1 MKTKLIIAA
10 MLVAASLANAQMFA
24 QLFGTTSRLP
34 SGYRECNWIAST
46 NALPYI
52 NTGIAPTLYGTD
64 VAIDCMTL
72 AANNRVWGC
81 YEVIAT
87 VPNRYRE
94 YTTSSGLIYLG
105 AAGGQS
111 LNHSIS
117 NRAVISVVGK
127 KAFTDGVQKYEYT
140 GADATFTKTIHLF
153 AELEGET
160 VQKGRS
166 RVYSAKIWTS
176 GVLVRDFVPCLNPS
190 NVPGMYDLVGG
201 VFYENAG
208 TGIFSYELK

>member
-1 MKTKLIIAA
+1 MKRAITIAA
-10 MLVAASLANAQMFA
+10 MLAAAGLAGAQMFA
-24 QLFGTTSRLP
+24 QMFGTTSRLP
-34 SGYRECNWIAST
+34 AGYSECNYLEST
-46 NALPYI
+46 GTQYI
-52 NTGIAPTLYGTD
+52 DTGVAPTVYGTD

-81 YEVIAT
+81 SEVIAT
-87 VPNRYRE
+87 VQNRYRE
-94 YTTSSGLIYLG
+94 YTTSAGLIYLG
-105 AAGGQS
+105 VAAGQP

-153 AELEGET
+153 AELDGTT

-176 GVLVRDFVPCLNPS
+176 GVLVRDFVPCLSPS
-190 NVPGMYDLVGG
+190 NVPGMYDLVGAT
-201 VFYENAG
+201 FSPNAG
-208 TGIFSYELK
+208 TGSFDYELK